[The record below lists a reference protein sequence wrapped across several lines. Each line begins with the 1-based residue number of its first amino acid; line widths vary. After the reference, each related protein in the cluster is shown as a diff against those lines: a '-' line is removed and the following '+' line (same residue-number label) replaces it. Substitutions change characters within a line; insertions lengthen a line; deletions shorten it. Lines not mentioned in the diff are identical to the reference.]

1 MNLRSEG
8 DPTGKSNFAKFKA
21 EYAQKKQPSFSAIQF
36 YPGYFGDEYF
46 KEYAKILDFLL
57 ADGWTFVLPS
67 EYVDA
72 QVPVK

>member
-1 MNLRSEG
+1 MNPRGEVDG
-8 DPTGKSNFAKFKA
+8 TGKPNFAKFKA

-36 YPGYFGDEYF
+36 HPGYFGDEHF